1 MAKRP
6 IEAKKRRRVAK
17 ELRRRPLP
25 AYFDLVQWLI
35 DHGHARTRRT
45 ARKMILAK
53 RVKSDSHPLGVVKVL
68 VEKDGIA
75 VAQDIV
81 DPRVPV
87 ARRANIIVSDA

>member
-17 ELRRRPLP
+17 QLRRKPLP

-35 DHGHARTRRT
+35 DHGHAGTRRA
-45 ARKMILAK
+45 ARELILAK
-53 RVKSDSHPLGVVKVL
+53 RVKSDSHPLGVVKAL

-87 ARRANIIVSDA
+87 ARRSNIIVSNA

>member
-6 IEAKKRRRVAK
+6 IEAKKRRRTAK
-17 ELRRRPLP
+17 QLRRRSLP

-35 DHGHARTRRT
+35 DHGHASTRRS
-45 ARKMILAK
+45 ARELILAK
-53 RVKSDSHPLGVVKVL
+53 RVKSDSHPLGVVKSL

-75 VAQDIV
+75 VAKDIV

-87 ARRANIIVSDA
+87 ARRANIIVSNA